1 MQCEE
6 VNEVEIEE
14 AEVGGVENIAER
26 DDIDQA
32 LGEVRALVLI
42 NEELMNPGVFEA
54 VKEKH
59 DFHNDHKQGQE

>member
-26 DDIDQA
+26 DDIYQA

-42 NEELMNPGVFEA
+42 NEELMNPGVFKA
-54 VKEKH
+54 IKEKH
-59 DFHNDHKQGQE
+59 DFHDDHKQ